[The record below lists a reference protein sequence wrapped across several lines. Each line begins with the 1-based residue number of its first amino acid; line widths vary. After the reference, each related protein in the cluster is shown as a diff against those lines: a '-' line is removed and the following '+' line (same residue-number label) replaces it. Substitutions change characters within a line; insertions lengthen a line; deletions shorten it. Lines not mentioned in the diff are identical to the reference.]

1 MLLGAIYTH
10 YSQPILIEGLTL
22 SVFDSYQRIKPREQV
37 DSPVL
42 VIDIDEVSLKKRSQW
57 P

>member
-37 DSPVL
+37 NSPVL